1 MKSPIRVL
9 ISGGGTGGH
18 VFPAIAIA
26 NALRKIDA
34 AIQVHFIGA
43 EGKLE
48 MQKVPEAGYEIDG
61 LWISG
66 FQRDNML
73 KNALLPLK
81 VISSLSKAFRII
93 RKFKPD
99 VMVGVGGY
107 ASGPAMYVASKLGIP
122 ILIQEQN
129 SFAGVT
135 NKMVAN
141 KAARFCVAYDGM
153 EKFFP
158 KEKIVKTGNP
168 VRANIAASDSDRMK
182 SYEFFNLSPAKKTL
196 LVIGGSLGA
205 RTINES
211 IRGGIE
217 ELAKHDIQLIWQTG
231 RTHFEQMKPAGQQP
245 HVRIFDFI
253 REMNFAYEAADVIIS
268 RAGAIS
274 ISELCLI
281 KKPVIL
287 VPSPNVAEDH
297 QTKNA
302 LALSEKNAAWLV
314 KDAEARQILVQR
326 AIELIENTDAQKK
339 ISENIARL
347 GSLNA
352 AELIAK
358 EILALVRHSER

>member
-1 MKSPIRVL
+1 ML

-26 NALRKIDA
+26 NALRKIDSE
-34 AIQVHFIGA
+34 IQVRFIGA
-43 EGKLE
+43 LGKLE

-73 KNALLPLK
+73 KNVLLPLK
-81 VISSLSKAFRII
+81 VISSLTKAFRII

-158 KEKIVKTGNP
+158 KDKIVKTGNP
-168 VRANIAASDSDRMK
+168 VRANIAFHSHDRNK
-182 SYEFFNLSPAKKTL
+182 SFDFFNLSPAKKTV

-211 IRGGIE
+211 IRDGIE
-217 ELAKHDIQLIWQTG
+217 ELGKNNIQLIWQTG
-231 RTHFEQMKPAGQQP
+231 KVYYEGMKAAGKHQ
-245 HVRIFDFI
+245 HVHIFDFI
-253 REMNFAYEAADVIIS
+253 REMNLAYDAADVIIS

-302 LALSEKNAAWLV
+302 LSLVEKNAAWMV
-314 KDAEARQILVQR
+314 KDAEARQILVKR
-326 AIELIENTDAQKK
+326 TIELIANTDAQKK

-347 GSLNA
+347 ASPNA

>member
-1 MKSPIRVL
+1 ML

-26 NALRKIDA
+26 NALRQIDST
-34 AIQVHFIGA
+34 IQIRFIGA
-43 EGKLE
+43 EGRLE

-66 FQRDNML
+66 FQRDNLL
-73 KNALLPLK
+73 KNVALPFK
-81 VISSLSKAFRII
+81 VISSLMKARGII
-93 RKFKPD
+93 KKFKPD

-107 ASGPAMYVASKLGIP
+107 ASGPAMYMASKMGVP
-122 ILIQEQN
+122 ILVQEQN

-135 NKMVAN
+135 NKMVA
-141 KAARFCVAYDGM
+141 KQAARFCVAYDGM

-158 KEKIVKTGNP
+158 KERIVKTGNP
-168 VRANIAASDSDRMK
+168 VRGNIAFHAPDRKK
-182 SYEFFNLSPAKKTL
+182 SLDFFNLSPDRKTIL
-196 LVIGGSLGA
+196 IIGGSLGA

-211 IRGGIE
+211 IRDGVE
-217 ELAKHDIQLIWQTG
+217 EFGKHDIQLIWQTG
-231 RTHFEQMKPAGQQP
+231 KVHYEQLKFASRYP

-253 REMNFAYEAADVIIS
+253 KEMNYAYDAADVIIS

-302 LALSEKNAAWLV
+302 LALTEKNAAWMV
-314 KDAEARQILVQR
+314 KDAEARQILVKR
-326 AIELIENTDAQKK
+326 AIELIGNEAEQRTLG
-339 ISENIARL
+339 ENIARL
-347 GSLNA
+347 ASPNA

-358 EILALVRHSER
+358 EVLALVKN

>member
-1 MKSPIRVL
+1 
-9 ISGGGTGGH
+9 
-18 VFPAIAIA
+18 
-26 NALRKIDA
+26 
-34 AIQVHFIGA
+34 
-43 EGKLE
+43 
-48 MQKVPEAGYEIDG
+48 
-61 LWISG
+61 
-66 FQRDNML
+66 
-73 KNALLPLK
+73 
-81 VISSLSKAFRII
+81 
-93 RKFKPD
+93 
-99 VMVGVGGY
+99 
-107 ASGPAMYVASKLGIP
+107 
-122 ILIQEQN
+122 
-129 SFAGVT
+129 
-135 NKMVAN
+135 
-141 KAARFCVAYDGM
+141 
-153 EKFFP
+153 
-158 KEKIVKTGNP
+158 
-168 VRANIAASDSDRMK
+168 
-182 SYEFFNLSPAKKTL
+182 L

-347 GSLNA
+347 GSPNA